1 MVSFESDYIEGALPE
16 ILDALV
22 KTNMEQLS
30 GYGADEYTQSA
41 KEKIKKAC
49 NCPKAQVA
57 FITGG
62 TQTNQLVIS
71 TMLKQYEGVVAP
83 QTGHVSSHEAGA
95 IEYTGSKVI
104 TIPGHNGKMDAVE
117 LKQYLSD
124 FYSDGNH
131 EHMVFP
137 GMVYISFPTE
147 YGTIYSKKELSDIYK
162 VTQEYKLPLFVDGA
176 RLGYGLASKQ
186 CDMTLPEFASLCDI
200 FYIGGTKVGALCGE
214 AIVYTKGN
222 MPEHFENLTKKHGAL
237 LAKGRLNGIQFD
249 TLFTANLYFKAAEH
263 AIEMAELVKNA
274 FKSKGYKFLL
284 DSPTNQQFIILE
296 NSKMQELSKKVK
308 FCFWEKV
315 DENHT
320 AVRFATSWAT
330 KKENVELLQKL
341 I

>member
-186 CDMTLPEFASLCDI
+186 CDMTLPEFSSLCDI

>member
-104 TIPGHNGKMDAVE
+104 AIPGHNGKMDAVE

-330 KKENVELLQKL
+330 TKENVELLQKL

>member
-249 TLFTANLYFKAAEH
+249 TLFTDNLYFKAAEH

-296 NSKMQELSKKVK
+296 NSKMQELTKKVK

>member
-62 TQTNQLVIS
+62 TQINQLVIS

-249 TLFTANLYFKAAEH
+249 TLFTDNLYFKAAEH